1 MRAEWSVASKLSTTR
16 HSPLTT
22 HHFMSDYNQLK
33 AMLAITKASLIAT
46 FRSPQS
52 IFFSLFFPI
61 VLIWIFG
68 SLAGSSSGVPSVEV
82 AFEKEIDTTSVLYL
96 QLAHDPFLKIADRT
110 KKDVED
116 ELRKGRLA
124 AIIGIRQNA
133 DTAVT
138 PFQVHLR
145 TSSASQREFATLQT
159 VLQNTIHEVDN
170 IYFPERR
177 TVATIQ
183 QSVVEGRRYK
193 MIDFFLPG
201 MIGFALIGS
210 AVFGIA
216 FLFYSLRET
225 LVLKRMYATPIRR
238 GYIILGESISKVLF
252 QLLTVVVLI
261 LFGYFMYDFYLA
273 QGIITF
279 FNMLLLCF
287 LGLLVFMGFGFLI
300 SGMAKNQN
308 VIPVYANLFMFPQ
321 YFLSGTFF
329 PKTALP
335 AAVQPLLQF
344 LPLTALNDALRN
356 VAFEGSSLWSCWP
369 QVAVLSVWGVVVYA
383 VTARFFRWE

>member
-1 MRAEWSVASKLSTTR
+1 
-16 HSPLTT
+16 
-22 HHFMSDYNQLK
+22 
-33 AMLAITKASLIAT
+33 MLAVTKASLTAT

-68 SLAGSSSGVPSVEV
+68 SLAGGGSGVPNTDV
-82 AFEKEIDTTSVLYL
+82 AWERGVDTTTRLYR
-96 QLAHDPFLKIADRT
+96 QLADSRSLEFVDPK

-116 ELRKGRLA
+116 ELRKGRIA
-124 AIIGIRQNA
+124 AVIDVQRQSDTGATPYIIK
-133 DTAVT
+133 
-138 PFQVHLR
+138 LR
-145 TSSASQREFATLQT
+145 TSNASQREYWQLRSSLNALLQD
-159 VLQNTIHEVDN
+159 VDAK
-170 IYFPERR
+170 IYPERPTIAAISE
-177 TVATIQ
+177 TV
-183 QSVVEGRRYK
+183 VPGRRYK

-201 MIGFALIGS
+201 MIGFSLIGA
-210 AVFGIA
+210 AVFGVA
-216 FLFYSLRET
+216 FLFFSLRET
-225 LVLKRMYATPIRR
+225 LVLKRMYATPIQK
-238 GYIILGESISKVLF
+238 GYIILGESISKVIF

-261 LFGYFMYDFYLA
+261 LFGYLMYNFTLA
-273 QGIITF
+273 NGIVTF
-279 FNMLLLCF
+279 FNMLFLSF

-300 SGMAKNQN
+300 SGISKNQN

-335 AAVQPLLQF
+335 AGVQPFLKF

-369 QVAVLSVWGVVVYA
+369 QMLTLLVWGVAVYA

>member
-1 MRAEWSVASKLSTTR
+1 
-16 HSPLTT
+16 
-22 HHFMSDYNQLK
+22 
-33 AMLAITKASLIAT
+33 MLAVTKASLVAT

-68 SLAGSSSGVPSVEV
+68 SLAGGGGAPSVDV
-82 AFEKEIDTTSVLYL
+82 AFVKNIDSTTVLY
-96 QLAHDPFLKIADRT
+96 QQIVHHPFLKFTDPA

-116 ELRKGRLA
+116 ELRKGRIA
-124 AIIGIRQNA
+124 AIIDIKKA
-133 DTAVT
+133 DTAT
-138 PFQVHLR
+138 APFAIHLR
-145 TSSASQREFATLQT
+145 TSEASQREFATLQT
-159 VLQNTIHEVDN
+159 ILSNIIHTTDKVM
-170 IYFPERR
+170 FPDQR
-177 TVATIQ
+177 TMASITQ
-183 QSVVEGRRYK
+183 TVVPGRPYK

-201 MIGFALIGS
+201 MIGFSLIGS

-225 LVLKRMYATPIRR
+225 LVLKRMYATPIQR

-252 QLLTVVVLI
+252 QLLTVVVLVA
-261 LFGYFMYDFYLA
+261 FGYFMYGFYLA
-273 QGIITF
+273 HGIITF
-279 FNMLLLCF
+279 FNMMILSL

-300 SGMAKNQN
+300 SGFSKNQN
-308 VIPVYANLFMFPQ
+308 VIPIYANLFMFPQ

-329 PKTALP
+329 PKSALP
-335 AAVQPLLQF
+335 LGIQPLLKF

-369 QVAVLSVWGVVVYA
+369 QMAVLLVWGVFVYA
-383 VTARFFRWE
+383 LTAKFFRWE